1 MKNRHI
7 EKKIIGRYGDI
18 PKSLESVFDTD
29 AEDMFLYGVEEAVK
43 NRKEDTLERYIDI
56 ARIVFGFFNHFY
68 EYMDS
73 LTYRDNLSLLTGSKI
88 PLAYWDDLLERTETI
103 LRGSLLPYD
112 CKVSESTP
120 LLDHYDHMMSLL
132 NERNPHIQ
140 NYLFTT
146 HHFKN
151 KLLTEKHPSMA
162 DHLYTAFQ
170 EDAKRLGLES
180 EVAKVLVAV
189 ESLIHGIDDYVDEGD
204 QGENE
209 AFADVT
215 NIVFSLFGL
224 VYYLLKTYKLTT
236 KDRILS
242 LTGKP
247 TRLQQFLDNI
257 VYLTTDQT
265 EIPFLE
271 RDILKIVEIGD
282 DVIEHE
288 LADQHLRVRAIGAI
302 ILTNYV
308 GFILAKEKDPEFEAI
323 IDLVTTYRMLELLS
337 KDILDIER
345 DVLQGDNTPPSAWAL
360 KHGKESKEF
369 KDRIKKLADVI
380 YDEAKNKYPKISRH
394 ESIRNHYNEQI
405 RDKHA
410 GIMKRL

>member
-73 LTYRDNLSLLTGSKI
+73 LTYRDKLSLLTGSKI

>member
-7 EKKIIGRYGDI
+7 EKKIIGRYGCI

-29 AEDMFLYGVEEAVK
+29 AEDIFLHGLEEAIK
-43 NRKEDTLERYIDI
+43 NRKDDTIERYIDI

-68 EYMDS
+68 EYMDG
-73 LTYRDNLSLLTGSKI
+73 LTYRDKFSLLTGSKI

-103 LRGSLLPYD
+103 LGDSVVA
-112 CKVSESTP
+112 CNCTVNESTP
-120 LLDHYDHMMSLL
+120 LLDHYDHVLSLL
-132 NERNPHIQ
+132 NDRNPNIQ
-140 NYLFTT
+140 NYQFTS

-151 KLLTEKHPSMA
+151 KLLSKKHPSMA
-162 DHLYTAFQ
+162 DHLYNAFQ
-170 EDAKRLGLES
+170 EEAKRLGLDS
-180 EVAKVLVAV
+180 EVAKVIVAV

-204 QGENE
+204 QEENE

-236 KDRILS
+236 KDRVLS
-242 LTGKP
+242 LTRRP

-271 RDILKIVEIGD
+271 RDILKIVEISD
-282 DVIEHE
+282 DVIEYE

-302 ILTNYV
+302 ILANYV
-308 GFILAKEKDPEFEAI
+308 GFILAKEKDSEFETI

-337 KDILDIER
+337 KDILDVER
-345 DVLQGDNTPPSAWAL
+345 DISQGDNTPPSAWAL

-369 KDRIKKLADVI
+369 KDKIKKFADAI

-394 ESIRNHYNEQI
+394 ESIRNHYKGQI

-410 GIMKRL
+410 EIMNRL